1 MQKLF
6 YPVSTLPR
14 LRLTGLLPNVK
25 YKISKINVCASGEVL
40 VKSGVILP
48 QNFQGNETSSQMSE
62 FLDFS
67 AEIYKIER
75 INI

>member
-1 MQKLF
+1 M
-6 YPVSTLPR
+6 
-14 LRLTGLLPNVK
+14 
-25 YKISKINVCASGEVL
+25 
-40 VKSGVILP
+40 KSGVILP